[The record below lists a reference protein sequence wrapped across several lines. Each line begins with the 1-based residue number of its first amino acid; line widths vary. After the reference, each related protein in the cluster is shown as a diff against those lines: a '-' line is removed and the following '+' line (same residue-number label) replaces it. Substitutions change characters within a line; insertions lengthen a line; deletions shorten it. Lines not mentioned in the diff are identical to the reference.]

1 MKNLLIRPNAN
12 IKDALQQLSI
22 TGEKCLVVVDK
33 KNSKVGDFLHV
44 IIEDCTSATLIGK
57 VK

>member
-33 KNSKVGDFLHV
+33 KITFWVHLV
-44 IIEDCTSATLIGK
+44 MAM
-57 VK
+57 